1 MPKLHLHEDLHLNYM
16 RKWLLIA
23 GLIGVVAGLGAIV
36 FYEAIKWSTYL
47 FLGLGAGYYS
57 PGPLGE
63 GQPVVREIAR
73 RWMIPVVATLG
84 GLLSGAIVYAFAPE
98 AEGHGTDAAIDA
110 FHHKGGFIRARVPLV
125 KTIASAITIGSG
137 GSAGREGPTAQIAAG
152 FGSVLSRL
160 LKLNVEDRRIAVA
173 AGIGAGIG
181 AIFKAPL
188 GGALLSTEILYLK
201 GFEVEALVPSFIAS
215 LIGYVIFAGYTGYV
229 PVFGTG
235 LAAQNVALDP
245 VTLVYYALLGIL
257 CGLVGILYPKTFY
270 ATKNIFHRLNWPNWV
285 KPALG
290 GLMVG
295 IIGMFIPQVLGM
307 GYGWLQLSMMNN
319 LLPLGLVI
327 ALIFLKIAATSLSIG
342 SGGSGGVF
350 APGLFIGGMLG
361 TAWWQ
366 TLHGIP
372 HLPATPQPFIVVGM
386 MALFGAVARAPLA
399 VMLMVGEMTGG
410 YNLLVP
416 AMITVGLAYILV
428 GHNTIYKSQVPT
440 PADSPAHQ
448 FDFFLPLLQR
458 TRAREAMTIWLPH
471 VTPDTPAADV
481 RRIIFNDNAKGVTVV
496 SEEDGLRPVGVI
508 TKHDLLRLT
517 PEREDSANAREFM
530 SSPPIIID
538 GEDTL
543 DHALTLMSD
552 NEIAYLPVT
561 ENGNLVG
568 AISHRRIMRSFLST
582 ARQTGDQLEPSSHR
596 DTGQ

>member
-1 MPKLHLHEDLHLNYM
+1 MSKIDFHAGLHLGYLQ
-16 RKWLLIA
+16 KWLLVA

-47 FLGLGAGYYS
+47 FLGLGAGYYP

-73 RWMIPVVATLG
+73 RWMIPVVTTLG
-84 GLLSGAIVYAFAPE
+84 GLLCGAIVYTFAPE

-110 FHHKGGFIRARVPLV
+110 FHNKGGLIRARVPLV

-152 FGSVLSRL
+152 FGSVLAQF
-160 LKLNVEDRRIAVA
+160 LKLNVADRRIAVA

-188 GGALLSTEILYLK
+188 GGALLSTEILYLQ
-201 GFEVEALVPSFIAS
+201 GFEIDALIPSFIAS
-215 LIGYVIFAGYTGYV
+215 LIGYVIFASFTGYV
-229 PVFGTG
+229 PVFGVM
-235 LAAQNVALDP
+235 AQTISLDP
-245 VTLVYYALLGIL
+245 VTLIYYALLGIL
-257 CGLVGILYPKTFY
+257 CGLVGMLYPKTFY
-270 ATKNIFHRLNWPNWV
+270 ATRDLFRRLNWPNWV

-290 GLMVG
+290 GLAVG
-295 IIGMFIPQVLGM
+295 LIGMFVPQVLGM

-319 LLPLGLVI
+319 LLPLGLVV
-327 ALIFLKIAATSLSIG
+327 ALVFLKIAATSLSIG

-366 TLHGIP
+366 VLHGIS
-372 HLPATPQPFIVVGM
+372 HLPVTPLPFIVIGM

-399 VMLMVGEMTGG
+399 VMFMVGEMTGG
-410 YNLLVP
+410 YSLLVP

-428 GHNTIYKSQVPT
+428 GHNTIYESQVPT
-440 PADSPAHQ
+440 PADSPAHR
-448 FDFFLPLLQR
+448 FDFFLPILER
-458 TRAREAMTIWLPH
+458 TRVKEVMATLLPH

-481 RRIIFNDNAKGVTVV
+481 REIIFNEQVKGVTVV
-496 SEEDGLRPVGVI
+496 SEEDGLHPVGVI
-508 TKHDLLRLT
+508 TKHDLLHL
-517 PEREDSANAREFM
+517 PLERQGANAKEIM
-530 SSPPIIID
+530 SSPPIVID

-543 DHALTLMSD
+543 DHALTMMAD
-552 NEIAYLPVT
+552 HEIAYLPVI
-561 ENGNLVG
+561 EGEGLAG
-568 AISHRRIMRSFLST
+568 AISYRRIMRSFLSM
-582 ARQTGDQLEPSSHR
+582 ARQTGDQLEPPTR
-596 DTGQ
+596 RGTGQ